1 MAIPAERAPSHPRRT
16 AILDL
21 LASADRASDKQ
32 IAEAVGLA
40 PATAAYHL
48 RVLLDADMVERVGTF
63 FERGA
68 ARRIYATVAGR

>member
-1 MAIPAERAPSHPRRT
+1 MAIPAERTPSHPRRT

-21 LASADRASDKQ
+21 LASVDRASDKQ

-40 PATAAYHL
+40 PPTTAYHL
-48 RVLLDADMVERVGTF
+48 RILLDADMVERVGTF

-68 ARRIYATVAGR
+68 AQRIYATTTGR